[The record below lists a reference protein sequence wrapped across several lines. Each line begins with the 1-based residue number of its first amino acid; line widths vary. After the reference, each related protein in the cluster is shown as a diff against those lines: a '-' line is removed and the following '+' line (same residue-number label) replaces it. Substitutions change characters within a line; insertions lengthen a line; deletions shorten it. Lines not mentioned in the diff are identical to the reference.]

1 MNKNSI
7 IIGYS
12 GHAFVVLDVLHANA
26 IICNYYCEQ
35 EEKPINPYDL
45 QYLGNEKDPKHLKFL
60 SQHNIYIGVGENI
73 ARSMIFNYLALNNLI
88 TPFVSHPSA
97 IISPSASLADA
108 TIVMPGVVINA
119 LATIGK
125 GVICNTS
132 SIIEH
137 ECSIGDFSHVAPG
150 AVLAGNVSIG
160 KNCFVGANSVIKQGV
175 KIGDGVV
182 IGAGSVVLKDVSNNS
197 MVFGNPAKVKIK

>member
-12 GHAFVVLDVLHANA
+12 CHSFVVLDVLHANG
-26 IICNYYCEQ
+26 INCNYYCEH
-35 EEKPINPYDL
+35 EEKTINPYDL
-45 QYLGNEKDPKHLKFL
+45 QYLGNERDPKHLNFL

-73 ARSMIFNYLALNNLI
+73 ARSKIFNYLALNNLN

-97 IISPSASLADA
+97 IISPSARLTDA
-108 TIVMPGVVINA
+108 AIIMPGVVINS

-137 ECSIGDFSHVAPG
+137 ECSIGDFSHIAPG
-150 AVLAGNVSIG
+150 AVLCGNVSIG
-160 KNCFVGANSVIKQGV
+160 KKCFVGANSVIKQGV

-182 IGAGSVVLKDVSNNS
+182 IGAGSLVLKDVSNNS